1 MSDGDERI
9 VPPDLVYVIYIKT
22 TPEQVWEALTSSLYA
37 QRMFFGLRVESDW
50 KQGSRWAFVGPDG
63 AVHDEGE
70 VLESDPPRRLK
81 LSWRVMFM
89 EEARELDPAYVT
101 YDIEPAGEA
110 VKLTMTQ
117 HQPSPIPR
125 KFYEGGKQGWPYILS
140 VLKSVLETGEGF
152 TVKMEPPQ

>member
-1 MSDGDERI
+1 MASDDERF
-9 VPPDLVYVIYIKT
+9 VPPDLVYVIYIKA
-22 TPEQVWEALTSSLYA
+22 TPAKVWEALTSSLYS

-50 KQGSRWAFVGPDG
+50 RPGSRWAFISPDG
-63 AVHDEGE
+63 SVHDEGE
-70 VLESDPPRRLK
+70 VLESNPPRRLK
-81 LSWRVMFM
+81 LSWRVVFL
-89 EEARELDPAYVT
+89 EEARELPPAFVT

-140 VLKSVLETGEGF
+140 VLKSVLETGDGF
-152 TVKMEPPQ
+152 SITMEPPR